1 MIGTDRRIGNRPW
14 CERTPR
20 WALSAMVLSAV
31 VAAPLQ
37 AQQSA
42 SDQELQANNPLA
54 SFKTFNMHNYYVPK
68 LFGIPD
74 QTSNTFWFRYAQPIG
89 RVLFRASLPIAT
101 VPGASATADP
111 ESGIGDLNAFA
122 TYLAIS
128 SPQTSLGIGPIIT
141 IPTASNSALGSGKWQ
156 GGAAIIAFHVVSP
169 QLQIGGLVTY
179 QASFAG
185 DENRPNTSI
194 LATQPFA
201 MFQLG
206 GGTYLRSTGIWL
218 FDLENG
224 TFNMP
229 YGLGIGQVIK
239 SGKMMYNIFAEPQF
253 TVLHDGVGQPAIQF
267 FFGLNIQSVG

>member
-1 MIGTDRRIGNRPW
+1 MTKTGCAIVLLAAVFA
-14 CERTPR
+14 TP
-20 WALSAMVLSAV
+20 V
-31 VAAPLQ
+31 VAQEPTA
-37 AQQSA
+37 AQQA
-42 SDQELQANNPLA
+42 QANNPLA

-74 QTSNTFWFRYAQPIG
+74 ETSNTFWFRYAQPVG
-89 RVLFRASLPIAT
+89 RFLIRASLPIAT
-101 VPGASATADP
+101 IPNPSPTADP
-111 ESGIGDLNAFA
+111 ESGLGDLNAFA

-128 SPQTSLGIGPIIT
+128 SPQTSLGVGPIIT
-141 IPTASNSALGSGKWQ
+141 VPTASSDALGTGKWQ
-156 GGAAIIAFHVVSP
+156 GGLAVIAFHVASP
-169 QLQIGGLVTY
+169 QLQIGGLVTW

-224 TFNMP
+224 TFSVP

-239 SGKMMYNIFAEPQF
+239 SGKMMFNIFGEPQF
-253 TVLHDGVGQPAIQF
+253 TVLHSGVGQPAIQF

>member
-1 MIGTDRRIGNRPW
+1 MIRKSCWLHHRRW
-14 CERTPR
+14 HERAPH
-20 WALSAMVLSAV
+20 WALTAMLLSAV
-31 VAAPLQ
+31 LAVPIVAQGPTAAEQ
-37 AQQSA
+37 A
-42 SDQELQANNPLA
+42 QANNPLA

-74 QTSNTFWFRYAQPIG
+74 ETSNTFWFRYAQPVG
-89 RVLFRASLPIAT
+89 RFLVRASLPIAT
-101 VPGASATADP
+101 VPNAGATGDP
-111 ESGIGDLNAFA
+111 ESGLGDLNAFA

-141 IPTASNSALGSGKWQ
+141 IPTASSDALGTGKWQ
-156 GGAAIIAFHVVSP
+156 GGAAVIAFHVASP

-179 QASFAG
+179 QVSFAG
-185 DENRPNTSI
+185 DENRENTSI

-224 TFNMP
+224 NFSMP

-253 TVLHDGVGQPAIQF
+253 TVLHNGVGQPAIQF